1 MSVARKPLM
10 VGNWK
15 MNLNHLEA
23 IALVQKLVFSLRPQ
37 DFDEVDVVVCPPFTD
52 IRSVQTLVDGDKLR
66 LVYGAQDVSELDSGA
81 RTGDISGLML
91 AKLGCS
97 YVVVGHSERR
107 QFHLEDDELIN
118 AKVKAALRHSI
129 TPIICVGEPIEVR
142 QQGLQVEHCV
152 SQLEAALEGLAPEQ
166 VAKTVLAYE
175 PIWAIGT
182 GQVATA
188 DDAQE
193 VATALRSTVEASFG
207 ESVAAGIRVLYGGSV
222 NASNTPGIMAQ
233 ADIDGGLVGGASLE
247 IETFA
252 RIVRYRDEIAL

>member
-1 MSVARKPLM
+1 M
-10 VGNWK
+10 
-15 MNLNHLEA
+15 
-23 IALVQKLVFSLRPQ
+23 
-37 DFDEVDVVVCPPFTD
+37 
-52 IRSVQTLVDGDKLR
+52 
-66 LVYGAQDVSELDSGA
+66 
-81 RTGDISGLML
+81 
-91 AKLGCS
+91 
-97 YVVVGHSERR
+97 VVGHSERR

-118 AKVKAALRHSI
+118 AKVKAALRNSI

-193 VATALRSTVEASFG
+193 VAAALRSTVEASFG

-222 NASNTPGIMAQ
+222 NAANTPGIMAQ

>member
-66 LVYGAQDVSELDSGA
+66 LSYGAQDVSELDSGA

-97 YVVVGHSERR
+97 YVIVGHSERR

-118 AKVKAALRHSI
+118 AKIKAALRNSI

-175 PIWAIGT
+175 PVWAIGT

-193 VATALRSTVEASFG
+193 VAAALRSTVEAICG

-222 NASNTPGIMAQ
+222 NVSTTPGIMAQ

>member
-1 MSVARKPLM
+1 
-10 VGNWK
+10 
-15 MNLNHLEA
+15 
-23 IALVQKLVFSLRPQ
+23 
-37 DFDEVDVVVCPPFTD
+37 
-52 IRSVQTLVDGDKLR
+52 
-66 LVYGAQDVSELDSGA
+66 
-81 RTGDISGLML
+81 ML

-193 VATALRSTVEASFG
+193 VAAALRSTVEASFG